1 MYIFADNVN
10 YFDSNKTLKSLLISF
25 LLLISLH
32 TWGQSPPSS
41 FFTPADSLHANRLK
55 TVVISESIAIPLG
68 FMGLHQ
74 LWYKNYPTSDFHFIN
89 DNYQW
94 MQMDKVGHVY
104 SAYYLSK
111 LGADLLHWSG
121 VDEKKQLIYGAG
133 LGFIVIST
141 VEVFDG
147 FSAQWG
153 ASKGDLLAN
162 ATGSGLYVAQ
172 QLLWKE
178 QKIIP
183 KFSFHYTP
191 YASARPNLLGDNFA
205 NQILKDYNGQ
215 TYWLSVNLNSVFS
228 SKKIPNWLNIAVGYG
243 AEGMV
248 TAENKLVNS
257 VFFPEKER
265 TRQFYLSLD
274 VDLRKIKTKS
284 AFLKTVFETVNM
296 IKIPAPTF
304 EINHRGEIKGHL
316 FYF

>member
-1 MYIFADNVN
+1 MLLWENISVNEYVNSLKPIIIFFFFFITHLTWAQTP
-10 YFDSNKTLKSLLISF
+10 SN
-25 LLLISLH
+25 
-32 TWGQSPPSS
+32 S
-41 FFTPADSLHANRLK
+41 FFTPADSLHTNRLK
-55 TVVISESIAIPLG
+55 TVVISESVAIPLG

-74 LWYKNYPTSDFHFIN
+74 LWYKNYPKSDFHFIN
-89 DNYQW
+89 DNYEW

-133 LGFIVIST
+133 MGFIVITT

-162 ATGSGLYVAQ
+162 ATGSGLYVVQ

-178 QKIIP
+178 QKIVP

-215 TYWLSVNLNSVFS
+215 TYWLSCNLS
-228 SKKIPNWLNIAVGYG
+228 SFIASEKVPKWLNVAVGYG

-284 AFLKTVFETVNM
+284 AFLKTIFETVNM

-304 EINHRGEIKGHL
+304 EIDHRGAVNGHL
-316 FYF
+316 IYF